1 MSRHHYEEDSD
12 GSQHQEQH
20 GRKNTFSW
28 SSTSS
33 SNSTLL
39 STHSLLLQEEVEE
52 MSFLA
57 SDFRFL
63 DGNKK
68 MERLTAIL
76 SRAAS
81 HGDLLR
87 LRQIITDVR
96 LSPYIQLDASDDED
110 GSTPLI
116 YASCFGKLEVVQ
128 YLLQVG
134 AKVDVQDKS
143 THKYINFMI
152 YD

>member
-1 MSRHHYEEDSD
+1 MSRQQYEEDSD
-12 GSQHQEQH
+12 SSHH

-39 STHSLLLQEEVEE
+39 STHSVEE
-52 MSFLA
+52 EEQVTFLA
-57 SDFRFL
+57 LDFRFL
-63 DGNKK
+63 DGAKK
-68 MERLTAIL
+68 TERLSEIL
-76 SRAAS
+76 SRSAS
-81 HGDLLR
+81 HGDLVT
-87 LRQIITDVR
+87 LRQIVTDSR
-96 LSPYIQLDASDDED
+96 LSPYINLDASDDETD

-116 YASCFGKLEVVQ
+116 YASCFGKLEVVR

-143 THKYINFMI
+143 KLH
-152 YD
+152 